1 MYPGRLVAVGSVI
14 FLMSLSGQAAGFFNA
29 KYLQDVH
36 GWEPWQFSVLG
47 AVVGL
52 IGICAMPYFGRLGD
66 RLGRKPVTIA
76 FIVLN
81 PLSVMLYYHVGGF
94 VLLPLL
100 WLCMTLTDVGSDTNL
115 KAFGQ
120 ELFPTSYR
128 STAAGAVGIIGQLGG
143 SLGLA
148 LESILFGYLGSH
160 SSAVAA
166 LALVGLVVPFLVAF
180 AYPETSSRP
189 LEDISPER

>member
-1 MYPGRLVAVGSVI
+1 MYPGRLAAVGSVI

-36 GWEPWQFSVLG
+36 AWEPWQFSLLG
-47 AVVGL
+47 ALVGL

-100 WLCMTLTDVGSDTNL
+100 WLGMNLTDVGSDTNL

-148 LESILFGYLGSH
+148 LESILFGCLGSH

-166 LALVGLVVPFLVAF
+166 LALVGFVVPFIVAF
-180 AYPETSSRP
+180 TYPETSSRP
-189 LEDISPER
+189 LEEISPER